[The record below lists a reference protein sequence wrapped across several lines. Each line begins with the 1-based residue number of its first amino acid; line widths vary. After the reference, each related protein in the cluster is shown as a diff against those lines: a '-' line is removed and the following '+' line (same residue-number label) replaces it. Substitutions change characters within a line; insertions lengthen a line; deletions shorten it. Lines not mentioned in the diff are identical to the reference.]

1 MFTKIG
7 EYLKPLLGRRDH
19 IPLSKVSSINHDNH
33 SKVKKPK
40 EKKDKKKR
48 QLRNDDTTDLSLDA
62 IEAMLKEVIIDNI
75 DLYTDVKYIISEL
88 RKKKVEY
95 IKIRPDESPLTALM
109 RVANNLS
116 IETKL

>member
-1 MFTKIG
+1 
-7 EYLKPLLGRRDH
+7 
-19 IPLSKVSSINHDNH
+19 
-33 SKVKKPK
+33 
-40 EKKDKKKR
+40 
-48 QLRNDDTTDLSLDA
+48 
-62 IEAMLKEVIIDNI
+62 MLKEVIIDNI